1 MIYQMGI
8 CVKEGGPAVGPP
20 FINVREG
27 SVEEWPGVQAEAH
40 RTTDIGQTG

>member
-27 SVEEWPGVQAEAH
+27 SVEEWPGVRNGLQI
-40 RTTDIGQTG
+40 TDASL